1 MDTKPYISLGF
12 IVIGA
17 ALLVIGLMWSQL
29 GHKAGAGYSPLAQG
43 ELDRTYNER
52 AGPPRQPPQ
61 ELSNSTR

>member
-12 IVIGA
+12 ILVGA
-17 ALLVIGLMWSQL
+17 ALLVIGLTWSHF
-29 GHKAGAGYSPLAQG
+29 GYKPGAGYSPIAQS

-52 AGPPRQPPQ
+52 PAPPRMPPQ